1 MSKQLGNNVLG
12 CILCLYRS
20 TFPVQY
26 RPAVLSG
33 FIPVVFRLVSGLT
46 DIIDG
51 AVARST
57 NTVSAFGAR
66 LDSLADIMFVSVC
79 MWKLLPVAELK
90 YSAPLVCTVAT
101 FAAIQEGHF
110 IRTGREN

>member
-1 MSKQLGNNVLG
+1 MSLAVYCVFTGARFLCSIALLFCPALSPSFFVLY
-12 CILCLYRS
+12 L
-20 TFPVQY
+20 
-26 RPAVLSG
+26 AA
-33 FIPVVFRLVSGLT
+33 GLT

-79 MWKLLPVAELK
+79 IWKLLPVAELK
-90 YSAPLVCTVAT
+90 YSAPLVCTAAT